1 MAYVCRQQDGR
12 RGEILFAGRQVVP
25 ADSLGSVNTEQEQLR
40 ALATRLA
47 SEAGRL
53 LISMEP
59 GKVTAKTSPTDPATE
74 ADWASEQLIF
84 GKLREARPQDSII
97 SEEGAVNEGTSGI
110 EWVVDPL
117 DGTVNYVYG
126 IPQWCVSIG
135 VEGAV
140 RFGVIYDPSHD
151 EMFSDPGLLR
161 PSGVT
166 EPEKALVATGFGY
179 SADVRAQQAEVVRQ
193 ILPKV
198 RDIRRAGSAAL
209 DLAWVAC
216 GRLDGYYERGVHRWD
231 TSAGL
236 ALVEAAGG
244 ATLVEGD
251 ITMAAGTAE
260 LLRKLRDLVLDVTP

>member
-1 MAYVCRQQDGR
+1 MN
-12 RGEILFAGRQVVP
+12 AGT
-25 ADSLGSVNTEQEQLR
+25 DELR
-40 ALATRLA
+40 ALATGLA
-47 SEAGRL
+47 EEAGRL
-53 LISMEP
+53 LLSMEP

-74 ADWASEQLIF
+74 ADRASENLIF
-84 GKLREARPQDSII
+84 EKLRKLRPGDTIV
-97 SEEGAVNEGTSGI
+97 SEEGAVHQGVSGI

-135 VEGAV
+135 VEGAE
-140 RFGVIYDPSHD
+140 RLGVIYDPNRD
-151 EMFSDPGLLR
+151 ETFSDPALLR
-161 PSGVT
+161 PTAST
-166 EPEKALVATGFGY
+166 TLAESLIATGFGY
-179 SADVRAQQAEVVRQ
+179 SADVRARQAEVAGR

-244 ATLVEGD
+244 FTFVEQD
-251 ITMAAGTAE
+251 MTIAAGTRE
-260 LLRKLRDLVLDVTP
+260 LLERLREAVLGGE

>member
-1 MAYVCRQQDGR
+1 MK
-12 RGEILFAGRQVVP
+12 EEL
-25 ADSLGSVNTEQEQLR
+25 EHLR
-40 ALATRLA
+40 AFATGLAR
-47 SEAGRL
+47 EAGQL
-53 LISMEP
+53 LLSMGP
-59 GKVTAKTSPTDPATE
+59 GRVTAKSSPTDPATE
-74 ADWASEQLIF
+74 ADLASEELIF
-84 GKLREARPQDSII
+84 GKLREARSQDSII

-135 VEGAV
+135 VEGNV
-140 RFGVIYDPSHD
+140 RFGVIYDPNRD
-151 EMFSDPGLLR
+151 EVFSDPSLLR
-161 PSGVT
+161 PSDIT
-166 EPEKALVATGFGY
+166 EAAKALVATGFAY
-179 SADVRAQQAEVVRQ
+179 RSEVRQEQARIVQQ
-193 ILPKV
+193 ILPDV

-251 ITMAAGTAE
+251 LTMAAGTEELLGNLRE
-260 LLRKLRDLVLDVTP
+260 LLRAAQ